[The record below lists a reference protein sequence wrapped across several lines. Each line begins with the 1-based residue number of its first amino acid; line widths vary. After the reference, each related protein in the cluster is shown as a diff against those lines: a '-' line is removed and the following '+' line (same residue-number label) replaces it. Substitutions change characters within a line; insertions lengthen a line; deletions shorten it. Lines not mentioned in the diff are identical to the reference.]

1 MRSPLHVPAAALLAA
16 ALLAA
21 VLALSTA
28 GTADAQQAPH
38 ITVVATS
45 EFPDGLH
52 FNVAVD
58 WRAEVTEARVRYRVL
73 GEQVSRYDPLEF
85 EPASKF
91 TADLLVRTD
100 TAQRYIPPG
109 AEIEF
114 SVEVTDADGVVTES
128 EPQGFVFLDPRF
140 EWTRIDAPGV
150 YLHYYGGQ
158 EGRALRSLEAAQ
170 EALERMGDLM
180 GVEDRGTLRLT
191 VYNSIA
197 DMRRALP
204 PRSQVQESVLI
215 TEGVSFGDTGVVLLL
230 GGNPEVEGVAAHE
243 TVHFLMRRALGRG
256 AGIVPVW
263 LNEGL
268 AEYANPFP
276 SFSFQNVF
284 SRRLYDNTLLP
295 LTSLTSAPGRPE
307 DALLM
312 YGQSES
318 VVTYMI
324 ETYGAEPLQAL
335 LDRLGAGDTIDEAL
349 TAAYGFD
356 RTGLEHEWRTSIGA
370 PPLAATPSRS
380 ALPTPIPR
388 PTLVP
393 FGFDTAPVFDETPR
407 PRPTPAQQE
416 PETVPS
422 PEQSSGG
429 CARVE
434 GAWDAAAVASV
445 VLLGLLVARR
455 KR

>member
-1 MRSPLHVPAAALLAA
+1 MRLPLLLFAAPLLAA
-16 ALLAA
+16 ALLLPGAA
-21 VLALSTA
+21 SLS
-28 GTADAQQAPH
+28 AQASGPAVTTH
-38 ITVVATS
+38 VES
-45 EFPDGLH
+45 RFPDGLH
-52 FNVAVD
+52 FDVSITS
-58 WRAEVTEARVRYRVL
+58 AEEIVEARLRFRVL
-73 GEQVSRYDPLEF
+73 GEQVSRNAPLEF
-85 EPASKF
+85 EPSRNVSAQ
-91 TADLLVRTD
+91 LLVRTD
-100 TAQRYIPPG
+100 TAPRYIPPG

-114 SVEVTDADGVVTES
+114 SVEVTGAGGVVTES
-128 EPQGFVFLDPRF
+128 EPQRFVFLDPRH

-158 EGRALRSLEAAQ
+158 EGRARRALEAAQ
-170 EALERMGDLM
+170 ETLERMGALM
-180 GVEDRGTLRLT
+180 GIDETGTLRLT
-191 VYNSIA
+191 VYNSIG

-204 PRSQVQESVLI
+204 PRSQVQEGVLV

-243 TVHFLMRRALGRG
+243 TVHFLMRFAVGRG
-256 AGIVPVW
+256 ANVVPAW

-276 SFSFQNVF
+276 SRSFQTIF

-295 LTSLTSAPGRPE
+295 LTSLTSPPGRPE
-307 DALLM
+307 DNLLM

-318 VVTYMI
+318 VVTYMV

-335 LDRLGAGDTIDEAL
+335 LVRLGEGDTIDEAL

-393 FGFDTAPVFDETPR
+393 FGVGGTPPPEPTQPR
-407 PRPTPAQQE
+407 PSPTQAPIETE
-416 PETVPS
+416 PDASEA
-422 PEQSSGG
+422 SGG
-429 CARVE
+429 CNRAE
-434 GAWDAAAVASV
+434 GGVYLAAAAPLL
-445 VLLGLLVARR
+445 LLGLLVRRR
-455 KR
+455 KP

>member
-1 MRSPLHVPAAALLAA
+1 MRRPLLLVAAPLLAA
-16 ALLAA
+16 ALLLPGVAS
-21 VLALSTA
+21 LS
-28 GTADAQQAPH
+28 AQ
-38 ITVVATS
+38 TS
-45 EFPDGLH
+45 GPSVSTNVESRFPDGLH
-52 FNVAVD
+52 FDVSITS
-58 WRAEVTEARVRYRVL
+58 AEEIAEARLRFLVL
-73 GEQVSRYDPLEF
+73 GEQVARNAPLEF
-85 EPASKF
+85 EPSRSVSAQ
-91 TADLLVRTD
+91 LLVRTD
-100 TAQRYIPPG
+100 TAPRYIPPG

-114 SVEVTDADGVVTES
+114 SVEVTGAAGTVTES
-128 EPQGFVFLDPRF
+128 EPRRFVFLDPRH

-158 EGRALRSLEAAQ
+158 EGRARRALEAAQ
-170 EALERMGDLM
+170 ETLVRMGALM
-180 GVEDRGTLRLT
+180 GIEETDTLRLT
-191 VYNSIA
+191 VYNSIGA
-197 DMRRALP
+197 MRRALP
-204 PRSQVQESVLI
+204 PRSEVQEGVLV

-243 TVHFLMRRALGRG
+243 TVHFLMRFAVGRG
-256 AGIVPVW
+256 ASLVPAW

-276 SFSFQNVF
+276 SRSFQSIF

-295 LTSLTSAPGRPE
+295 LTSLTSPPGRPE
-307 DALLM
+307 DNLLM

-318 VVTYMI
+318 VVTYMV

-335 LDRLGAGDTIDEAL
+335 LARLGEGDTIDEAL

-356 RTGLEHEWRTSIGA
+356 RTGLEHEWRTSINA

-393 FGFDTAPVFDETPR
+393 FGVGGTPPPEPTR
-407 PRPTPAQQE
+407 PRPSPTQPPA
-416 PETVPS
+416 ETRPDAT
-422 PEQSSGG
+422 EASGG
-429 CARVE
+429 CNRAE
-434 GAWDAAAVASV
+434 GGLDLAATAPML
-445 VLLGLLVARR
+445 LLGLLWRR

>member
-1 MRSPLHVPAAALLAA
+1 MRTPFHILAAALLAA
-16 ALLAA
+16 ALALSSAGAA
-21 VLALSTA
+21 AHEAAHFTVLAR
-28 GTADAQQAPH
+28 
-38 ITVVATS
+38 S
-45 EFPDGLH
+45 EFPDGLR
-52 FNVAVD
+52 FDVAVD
-58 WRAEVTEARVRYRVL
+58 WHEQVAEARVRYRVL
-73 GEQVSRYDPLEF
+73 GEQVSRYGPLGF
-85 EPASKF
+85 EPARAF
-91 TADLLVRTD
+91 TSELLVRTD

-114 SVEVTDADGVVTES
+114 SVEVTGASGAVTES
-128 EPQGFVFLDPRF
+128 DPQRFVFLDPRF
-140 EWTRIDAPGV
+140 KWTRIDAPGV

-158 EGRALRSLEAAQ
+158 EGRARRALEAAQ
-170 EALERMGDLM
+170 ETLDRMGELM

-191 VYNSIA
+191 VYNSIG

-204 PRSQVQESVLI
+204 PRSRVQESVLV

-256 AGIVPVW
+256 AGVVPVW

-276 SFSFQNVF
+276 SQSFRNVF

-324 ETYGAEPLQAL
+324 ETYGAEPLRAL
-335 LDRLGAGDTIDEAL
+335 LDQLGAGAAIDEAL
-349 TAAYGFD
+349 AAAYGFD
-356 RTGLEHEWRTSIGA
+356 RTGLEREWRTSIGA

-380 ALPTPIPR
+380 ALPTSIPR
-388 PTLVP
+388 PTLAP
-393 FGFDTAPVFDETPR
+393 FGFDTAPAFAETPR
-407 PRPTPAQQE
+407 PAPTQP
-416 PETVPS
+416 PSETAPP
-422 PEQSSGG
+422 PEQSSGN
-429 CARVE
+429 CTRAE
-434 GAWDAAAVASV
+434 GGWDAAALIAP
-445 VLLGLLVARR
+445 VLLGLLVRRR

>member
-1 MRSPLHVPAAALLAA
+1 MRIPPHILAA
-16 ALLAA
+16 ALLAGA
-21 VLALSTA
+21 FVLSSVSTA
-28 GTADAQQAPH
+28 AAHEAQH
-38 ITVVATS
+38 FTVHPYS
-45 EFPDGLH
+45 EFPDGLR
-52 FNVAVD
+52 FDVAVD
-58 WRAEVTEARVRYRVL
+58 WHAEVTEARVRYRVL

-85 EPASKF
+85 EPARKF

-114 SVEVTDADGVVTES
+114 SVEVTDASGVVTES
-128 EPQGFVFLDPRF
+128 EPQRFVFLDPRF

-191 VYNSIA
+191 VYNGIA

-204 PRSQVQESVLI
+204 PRSVVQESVLV

-370 PPLAATPSRS
+370 PPLAAT
-380 ALPTPIPR
+380 
-388 PTLVP
+388 
-393 FGFDTAPVFDETPR
+393 
-407 PRPTPAQQE
+407 
-416 PETVPS
+416 
-422 PEQSSGG
+422 
-429 CARVE
+429 
-434 GAWDAAAVASV
+434 
-445 VLLGLLVARR
+445 
-455 KR
+455 